1 MKEEVGDEH
10 HKGITK
16 GILSFNITWENTVEK
31 RNCSQRRLYYLHAC
45 STSMLVSQNAVL
57 VVWRTHTTLT
67 PRTSR
72 LLLHLFHLRC
82 LLRRVGQHEM
92 WGAMGTLPVVTWMAP
107 PWKNP
112 EIPNTGVNSTQR
124 CLLQEGPSIFDPFFW
139 SDLINKNR
147 F

>member
-57 VVWRTHTTLT
+57 VVWRTHHIDSTHVT
-67 PRTSR
+67 PS
-72 LLLHLFHLRC
+72 
-82 LLRRVGQHEM
+82 V
-92 WGAMGTLPVVTWMAP
+92 ASLPSAVLVA
-107 PWKNP
+107 
-112 EIPNTGVNSTQR
+112 TGWST
-124 CLLQEGPSIFDPFFW
+124 
-139 SDLINKNR
+139 
-147 F
+147 